1 MDYSKYFKNYTKS
14 INKIL
19 DNVDSNLIEKSV
31 KIINKIIKQNKRI
44 FIIGNGGSASIASHV
59 SVDFAKVAR
68 VRSSTFNNSNLI
80 TCFANDYKYENWV
93 AEAIKAHCDNK
104 DLIIL
109 ISSSGNQKILLMQ
122 LNIVKKEN

>member
-14 INKIL
+14 INEIL

-80 TCFANDYKYENWV
+80 TCFANDYKYECSISVHLKN
-93 AEAIKAHCDNK
+93 DLNK
-104 DLIIL
+104 IGRFKNFYVFNYKKYYNIDKIIE
-109 ISSSGNQKILLMQ
+109 KC
-122 LNIVKKEN
+122 